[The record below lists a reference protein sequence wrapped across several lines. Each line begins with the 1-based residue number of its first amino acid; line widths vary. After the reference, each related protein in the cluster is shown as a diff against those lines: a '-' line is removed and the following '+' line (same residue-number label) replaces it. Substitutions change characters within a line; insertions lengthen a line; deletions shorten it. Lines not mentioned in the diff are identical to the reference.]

1 MSHKISSPRRH
12 YLRATAASMRKNG
25 STLREIAE
33 FLGVEK
39 SQVNTLIKEFER
51 CKGVTTCD

>member
-1 MSHKISSPRRH
+1 MSHKNTSPRRQ
-12 YLRATAASMRKNG
+12 YLRATAASMRENG

-51 CKGVTTCD
+51 RKGVTA